1 MEESSMKTLLRMPGS
16 AGAVLPSGPAEL
28 KCRELVKTFGGV
40 RALRGVDLVI
50 KPGKTL
56 AIIGPNGAGKSSLIN
71 VLTGLYGPTS
81 GKVMLNGEDI
91 SGKNLAARTRLGVMR
106 TFQGTRIF
114 STLRVGDALALGAEA
129 PRALNQQTSVD
140 ELAKSFGLVTYLDT
154 VIAELPY
161 GIQKVLNLALVSAS
175 RPRVL
180 LLDEP
185 FAGVHAE
192 DVERLS
198 VVIERF
204 RADGVAVAVV
214 EHNIEALLRI
224 ADSVVV
230 LDSGALL
237 FTGSPD
243 EARTSPA
250 VREAYLGAHA
260 GLVGEKPA

>member
-1 MEESSMKTLLRMPGS
+1 MKTLLRRPAS
-16 AGAVLPSGPAEL
+16 AGAAVPVGRAEL
-28 KCRELVKTFGGV
+28 ECRALVKSFGGV

-50 KPGKTL
+50 KPGSTL

-71 VLTGLYGPTS
+71 VLTGLFTPTS
-81 GKVMLNGEDI
+81 GSVTLNGEDI
-91 SGKNLAARTRLGVMR
+91 SNKNLAARTRLGLMR

-114 STLRVGDALALGAEA
+114 STLRVRQALALGNEA
-129 PRALNQQTSVD
+129 PRALGQPTTVD
-140 ELAKSFGLVTYLDT
+140 ALAESFGLVSYLDT
-154 VIAELPY
+154 VVAELPY

-192 DVERLS
+192 DVGRLS
-198 VVIERF
+198 AVIERF

-237 FTGSPD
+237 FSGSPD

-260 GLVGEKPA
+260 AVQGGSTT